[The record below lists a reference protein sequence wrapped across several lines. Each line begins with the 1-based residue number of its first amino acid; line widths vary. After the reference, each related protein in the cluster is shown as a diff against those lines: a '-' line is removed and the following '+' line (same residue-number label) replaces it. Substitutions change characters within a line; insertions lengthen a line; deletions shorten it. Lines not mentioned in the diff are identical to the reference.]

1 MPGSTRID
9 WDAEKLTTNLAEL
22 PAKIERFVSSVM
34 DYHGLRGEAYMK
46 KNAPWIDR
54 TGNARGSLHTR
65 VEKGVSQQTLVL
77 AHGMPYGIW
86 LEVRWAGRYSIIRP
100 TLPTLGNDVMQTF
113 RKGLGRL

>member
-1 MPGSTRID
+1 MARSRID
-9 WDAEKLTTNLAEL
+9 WDDNTLTARLEEF
-22 PAKIERFVSSVM
+22 PARVERFVSSVM
-34 DYHGLRGEAYMK
+34 DYHSLRGEAYMK

-65 VEKGVSQQTLVL
+65 VEKGLNSQTLVL

-86 LEVRWAGRYSIIRP
+86 LEVRWAGRYSIVRP
-100 TLPTLGNDVMQTF
+100 TLPTLGRDVMQTF